1 MLWQSSHSYSS
12 QLELSFI
19 RYLSRSS
26 NLLNIISSLKL
37 LPGFKPVRKILVYM
51 LPQQS
56 FYAVVTRWFSCLAHC
71 SWPLSVGKC
80 VKKCGD
86 LGALC
91 SKFFWPR
98 ICQKNCRRATE
109 ISPVCTYLFLFHL
122 DRASWLIS
130 CLAVSSSTKVRCFRS
145 VLVFNHGD
153 RAVVW

>member
-1 MLWQSSHSYSS
+1 MTTCRSVVELCSDSLLTSCSS

-26 NLLNIISSLKL
+26 NLLNIISSLIWSCCLDSNLWEKNHA
-37 LPGFKPVRKILVYM
+37 IYA
-51 LPQQS
+51 
-56 FYAVVTRWFSCLAHC
+56 FYTLVTRWVLCLAHC

-98 ICQKNCRRATE
+98 ICQKNCRRGTDN
-109 ISPVCTYLFLFHL
+109 SPVCPYLFVFHL
-122 DRASWLIS
+122 DRAWLIS
-130 CLAVSSSTKVRCFRS
+130 CLV
-145 VLVFNHGD
+145 
-153 RAVVW
+153 AVVVLESDN